1 MRQRQQ
7 YPRWGKDKLVV
18 LLRRDGHQAST
29 STVGRIID
37 HLKQRRL
44 LLEPLRLVPVSKQRP
59 PRPYGVRKPKEYMA
73 REPGD
78 IVQLDSLD
86 LRPLPGV
93 VLKQLTARDVVSRRD
108 VLEVHRQTAAR
119 TTAGFLDTLLERMP
133 FRIKAIQVGGGSEF
147 MAEFEQACQQRQIR
161 LFVLPPRSPKLNGC
175 VERANRTH
183 AEEFYEVVDSDF
195 TVADLAP
202 KLLEWERVYNTIRP
216 HQALGYLTPQ
226 RFLECY
232 QPDHRKEVMCH

>member
-1 MRQRQQ
+1 VRQRQQ

-18 LLRRDGHQAST
+18 LHRDGHQAST
-29 STVGRIID
+29 STVGRILS

-44 LLEPLRLVPVSKQRP
+44 LIEPLRLVAVSKRHQA
-59 PRPYGVRKPKEYMA
+59 RPYGVRKPKEYQA

-78 IVQLDSLD
+78 IVQVDTLD

-93 VLKQLTARDVVSRRD
+93 ILKQLTARAVVSRCD
-108 VLEVHRQTAAR
+108 VLEVHRQASAR
-119 TTAGFLDTLLERMP
+119 TTAGFRDTLGERMP
-133 FRIKAIQVGGGSEF
+133 FAIKAIQVDGGSEF
-147 MAEFEQACQQRQIR
+147 MAQFEQACQQRQIR
-161 LFVLPPRSPKLNGC
+161 LFVLLPRSPKLNGC

-183 AEEFYEVVDSDF
+183 AEEFYEVVDSNF

-202 KLLEWERVYNTIRP
+202 KLLEWERIYNTIRP

-226 RFLECY
+226 QFLECY
-232 QPDHRKEVMCH
+232 QLNHRKEVMYH